1 MKGYSPTKNN
11 AKFCDFRYCLLSI
24 FEEKFAEFLIEA
36 NNVELQLD
44 ETKESRLVSYKTD
57 QFATINF
64 FADLYL
70 ESIVSETHLM
80 HILFILLGIQVDG
93 GYANDRYVRAAL

>member
-57 QFATINF
+57 
-64 FADLYL
+64 
-70 ESIVSETHLM
+70 
-80 HILFILLGIQVDG
+80 
-93 GYANDRYVRAAL
+93 